1 MHTIL
6 IIDDDTQIRLMLK
19 KMLEREGYQ
28 VVTAKDGKEGLRIFE
43 TAAIDLVITDLI
55 MPEKEGIETIIA
67 LRQKNDQVKI
77 IAISGDGK
85 ANPIS
90 YLDMA
95 IKLGAQKA
103 FTKPIARKELIAC
116 IQSLLEDT
124 GV

>member
-6 IIDDDTQIRLMLK
+6 IIDDDAQIRSMLK

-28 VVTAKDGKEGLRIFE
+28 VITAKDGREGIRIFE
-43 TAAIDLVITDLI
+43 NSAIDLVITDLI

-67 LRQKNDQVKI
+67 LKQKNNQTKI

-85 ANPIS
+85 VNPIS

-103 FTKPIARKELIAC
+103 FAKPIARKELIAGVK
-116 IQSLLEDT
+116 SLLAE
-124 GV
+124 